1 MIDEERPD
9 KYYIPDNLNDHRK
22 ILHIKDRNLAET
34 VVVETVI
41 GYTIFK
47 ILPLDIMV
55 RMIAGVLIMG
65 IVGVLFVVGINDQ
78 SVTEFIGS
86 TISFQKKKRIVHY
99 RRCDQRDY
107 DTDEKEE
114 SITTENTSKAGE
126 LFKRLEDAA
135 FDRIEERVRAK
146 GEREGKGYG
155 AVGSEDDRDESK

>member
-9 KYYIPDNLNDHRK
+9 RYYIPDNLNDHRK

-34 VVVETVI
+34 VVIETVI

-47 ILPLDIMV
+47 ILPLDIVV
-55 RMIAGVLIMG
+55 RLIAGVLIMG
-65 IVGVLFVVGINDQ
+65 VVGVLFIVGINDQ

-99 RRCDQRDY
+99 RRCDQKDY

-114 SITTENTSKAGE
+114 TTTGNGSKAGE
-126 LFKRLEDAA
+126 LFKKLEDAA
-135 FDRIEERVRAK
+135 FDRIEERVKAK
-146 GEREGKGYG
+146 EEREGKGYG
-155 AVGSEDDRDESK
+155 AVGSEDEGDKSK